1 MSRKREREA
10 DSSTVRLC
18 SLADIEYDR
27 EQIDTLLVHYR
38 KAEVDQPSESA
49 DMVCCPRAYEE
60 SFLREPIGSERECA
74 RGRECEGYHIV
85 CENPFALREF
95 IYPGKKPGDT
105 RTLCLLCRR
114 NEIARAY
121 YRYETGHCQDTHNLR
136 ITDHFNLVGVPGEY
150 DVRDCIV
157 SSGNYAGIP
166 LPVVLHVRSA
176 YEPHVKDGVRCLTQ
190 PRMRFP
196 NSTASEPGSF
206 LIRRATSVNKLAQ
219 LTH

>member
-1 MSRKREREA
+1 MSRKREREGE
-10 DSSTVRLC
+10 SSTARLC
-18 SLADIEYDR
+18 SLSDIEYDR
-27 EQIDTLLVHYR
+27 EQIDALLSQYR
-38 KAEVDQPSESA
+38 KAEVDEPGESA

-60 SFLREPIGSERECA
+60 TFLREPIGSERECA
-74 RGRECEGYHIV
+74 RGGDCEGHHIV
-85 CENPFALREF
+85 CEKPFALREF

-157 SSGNYAGIP
+157 SSGKYAGIP

-176 YEPHVKDGVRCLTQ
+176 YAAHVKDGVRCLTQ
-190 PRMRFP
+190 PRMRYP
-196 NSTASEPGSF
+196 NDPASEPGSF
-206 LIRRATSVNKLAQ
+206 LMRRATLVKKVAHSKR
-219 LTH
+219 